1 MSQQRHTSKG
11 VVSYKPSGIPA
22 KQQCEMS
29 QSYNPYISVAVAIFR
44 WIRRYGSPKMVLKLK
59 SRKLPALLFTV
70 LASCTLIHTT
80 GRIWH
85 PTAYLWASFQPYL
98 VQVTSP
104 AGQGHGGLKDSSSDV
119 EYDYSDGSSNHE
131 VIPRAKKYSAY
142 WPSQRNSHHW
152 SRRFVDDSPILYV
165 PTERTFQPSTT
176 EESSLYAPLEKLK
189 SFLGLPK
196 SFESLFGSSVSK
208 ETTPSPF
215 PEFQKVNYS
224 KEELK
229 AFPPVSIPMQVSGDD
244 EDYAFSSVNEDVDTV
259 DIKPTAKNVTPS
271 NARLLI
277 YNRVPKCGS
286 TTFNSILDRQV
297 DCSVCNYEVF
307 LRLHLSNLSTFNF
320 PFSGEWP
327 HRSWRLVIG
336 KNFIF
341 LSFSLDRKQRRTNGP
356 QSQLELTLKSDFRL
370 CKINFLRC
378 EHSTIYDQH
387 WIDTASRRKLLHR
400 AMYGHKMIRSKI
412 FERHI
417 YFFNVTRLGLPRA
430 AWINLVREPV
440 SRYISN
446 FYYIRK
452 RSRWNSTKLLKK
464 QKSPPPWWFDMSLD
478 DCIEVG
484 RPECHPSSSQM
495 NLQLTFFCGHHPE
508 CRKVGSRWALYR
520 AKRHAEQYYSVVGIL
535 EEFTLS
541 LSVLEGY
548 LPRYFGNV
556 HNIRL
561 SSGEVKLNTNNSPSS
576 TKRVS
581 AATLETLQSLLKE
594 DLEFYEFLRQRLHL
608 QAMAL
613 GILTT

>member
-1 MSQQRHTSKG
+1 
-11 VVSYKPSGIPA
+11 
-22 KQQCEMS
+22 
-29 QSYNPYISVAVAIFR
+29 
-44 WIRRYGSPKMVLKLK
+44 MVLKLK
-59 SRKLPALLFTV
+59 WRKFPALLFTV
-70 LASCTLIHTT
+70 LVSCTLIHTA

-85 PTAYLWASFQPYL
+85 PSAYLWTSFQPYL
-98 VQVTSP
+98 VQVTST
-104 AGQGHGGLKDSSSDV
+104 ADQAHNKLKDSSSDV
-119 EYDYSDGSSNHE
+119 EYDYSDGSSNKE
-131 VIPRAKKYSAY
+131 VIPRAKKYSMY

-152 SRRFVDDSPILYV
+152 SRRFVDDSPIVYV
-165 PTERTFQPSTT
+165 PTERPFQPSTT
-176 EESSLYAPLEKLK
+176 EESSLYAPLEKFK
-189 SFLGLPK
+189 SFLALPK
-196 SFESLFGSSVSK
+196 SFGSLFDSSVNK
-208 ETTPSPF
+208 EQTPSPF
-215 PEFQKVNYS
+215 PEFLKVNYS

-229 AFPPVSIPMQVSGDD
+229 AFPPVSISIQVSGDD
-244 EDYAFSSVNEDVDTV
+244 EDYTFSSVNEEVDTV

-286 TTFNSILDRQV
+286 TTFNSILDR
-297 DCSVCNYEVF
+297 
-307 LRLHLSNLSTFNF
+307 
-320 PFSGEWP
+320 
-327 HRSWRLVIG
+327 
-336 KNFIF
+336 
-341 LSFSLDRKQRRTNGP
+341 
-356 QSQLELTLKSDFRL
+356 L
-370 CKINFLRC
+370 CKMNFLRC
-378 EHSTIYDQH
+378 EHSTVYDKH

-417 YFFNVTRLGLPRA
+417 YFFNVTRL
-430 AWINLVREPV
+430 
-440 SRYISN
+440 
-446 FYYIRK
+446 
-452 RSRWNSTKLLKK
+452 LKK
-464 QKSPPPWWFDMSLD
+464 QKFPPPWWFDMTLD

-484 RPECHPSSSQM
+484 RPECHPSSPQM
-495 NLQLTFFCGHHPE
+495 NMQLTFFCGHHPE

-576 TKRVS
+576 RKRVS
-581 AATLETLQSLLKE
+581 PATLETLQSLLKE